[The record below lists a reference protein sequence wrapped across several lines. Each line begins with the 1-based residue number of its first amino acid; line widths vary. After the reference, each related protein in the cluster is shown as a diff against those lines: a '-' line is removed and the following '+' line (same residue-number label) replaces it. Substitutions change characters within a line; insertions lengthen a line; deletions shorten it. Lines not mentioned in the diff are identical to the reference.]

1 MNWVLSAKQMQAV
14 DHRTIEEMGL
24 PSRLLMEN
32 AGKACAELIL
42 ERFSALMFGKIA
54 VLCGY
59 GNNGGDGL
67 VIARYLNNRGYE
79 PQVVMVGQGHQTE
92 DNRINYDLCKYLD
105 IEIIEHQSPE
115 QSWEPGGY
123 SLIIDAI
130 FGIGFKGEPDK
141 LHQDL
146 FHKINRS
153 DAFVISIDIPS
164 GMPADGGDSPSC
176 VVSDACI
183 AIEAYKYAHMTNR
196 IADLS
201 LVRIGIPVFYITEHN
216 PAVLIERDNHQY
228 PVRHWDAH
236 KGSYGRVVIIAG
248 SPGLSGAAILCTRSA
263 LKSGAGYV
271 YLFHHP
277 DLADIYGQISPEVL
291 ISAYDPQDGYARL
304 AEAIKQASSVLI
316 GPGLGKSAQALEV
329 LRYVLENCRKPMV
342 IDADALNLLADNPE
356 LMEQLADRELV
367 LTPHWGEFCRLA
379 GISLQEL
386 KTDPINYLQ
395 TFSTENKLAVLLKSH
410 YTVFCDSTVV
420 AFNLNGNDGLATGG
434 SGDVLAGII
443 ASFEAQ
449 GMPLGQ
455 AAINA
460 SYLLGDTA
468 QALAMRM
475 DTAAITPTDIVEHL
489 FVSPI
494 EHD

>member
-1 MNWVLSAKQMQAV
+1 MKWVLSAKQMQAA
-14 DHRTIEEMGL
+14 DRRTIEEFGL

-42 ERFSALMFGKIA
+42 ERFSALMYGKIA

-67 VIARYLNNRGYE
+67 VIARYLFDRAYE
-79 PQVVMVGQGHQTE
+79 PQVVMVGKGRQTE
-92 DNRINYDLCKYLD
+92 DNRINYELCKYLG
-105 IEIIEHQSPE
+105 IEIIEYCEEE
-115 QSWEPGGY
+115 QAIELGDY
-123 SLIIDAI
+123 SLLIDAV

-146 FHKINRS
+146 FHKINQS

-164 GMPADGGDSPSC
+164 GMQADGGASPGSIMA
-176 VVSDACI
+176 DACI
-183 AIEAYKYAHMTNR
+183 AIEAYKYAHMTHR

-201 LVRIGIPVFYITEHN
+201 LVRIGIPVFYITDQN
-216 PAVLIERDNHQY
+216 PAVLIDEDNHQY
-228 PVRHWDAH
+228 PTRHWDAH
-236 KGSYGRVVIIAG
+236 KGSYGRVVVIAG
-248 SPGLSGAAILCTRSA
+248 SPGLSGAAVLSTRAA

-277 DLADIYGQISPEVL
+277 DLLDIYGEISPEVL
-291 ISAYDPQDGYARL
+291 VSPYDPQDGYAKL
-304 AEAIKQASSVLI
+304 ADALEKASSVLI
-316 GPGLGKSAQALEV
+316 GPGLGRSDKALEV
-329 LRYVLENCRKPMV
+329 LRYVLDNCHKPML
-342 IDADALNLLADNPE
+342 IDADALNLMADNPE
-356 LMEQLADRELV
+356 LLDQLAARDLV

-379 GISLQEL
+379 RISMEDL
-386 KTDPINYLQ
+386 KADPIRHLQ
-395 TFSTENKLAVLLKSH
+395 TFSGEKKLAVLLKSH
-410 YTVFCDSTVV
+410 YTVFCDSTAV
-420 AFNLNGNDGLATGG
+420 AFNLSGNDGLATGG
-434 SGDVLAGII
+434 SGDVLSGII
-443 ASFEAQ
+443 ASFTAQ

-460 SYLLGDTA
+460 SYLMGETA
-468 QALAMRM
+468 QALAMLM

-489 FVSPI
+489 FASPI